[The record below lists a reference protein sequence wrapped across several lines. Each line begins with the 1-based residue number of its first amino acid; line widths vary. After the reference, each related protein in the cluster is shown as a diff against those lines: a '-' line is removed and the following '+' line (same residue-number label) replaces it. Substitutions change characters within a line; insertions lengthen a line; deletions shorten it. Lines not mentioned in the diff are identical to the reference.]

1 MSMAVKKVLG
11 KLVRKLREEQ
21 ETNRLTQ
28 KEFSELS
35 GLHVN
40 TIHLLE
46 QGVNEPRITTF
57 IHIAKAFNR
66 EPEELMKLL
75 MDCLMGGDVEM
86 E

>member
-1 MSMAVKKVLG
+1 MDIGIKKVLG
-11 KLVRKLREEQ
+11 KLVKKLREEQ
-21 ETNRLTQ
+21 QANKLTQ

-46 QGVNEPRITTF
+46 QGINEPRISTF
-57 IHIAKAFNR
+57 IFIAKAFNR

-75 MDCLMGGDVEM
+75 MDEYYNEDL
-86 E
+86 